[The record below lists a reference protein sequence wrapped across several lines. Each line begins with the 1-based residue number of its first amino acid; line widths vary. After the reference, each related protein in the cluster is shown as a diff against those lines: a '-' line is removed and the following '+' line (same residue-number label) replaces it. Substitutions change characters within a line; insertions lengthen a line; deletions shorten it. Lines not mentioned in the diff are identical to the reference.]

1 MNKLYHTTSHLLAKA
16 FLCLACSILV
26 LFCCGIRVEQFIS
39 TTEGEVS
46 PEISAPAPT
55 EPSVPETSIPTTSIP
70 TTSEPEMEPEETLP
84 PESEG
89 PSTEELF
96 WQKCA
101 EEYPVATEIWLQMK
115 SYGWTDAA
123 CAGIMG
129 NLMRETGGDSM
140 AHLRPNLI
148 NKRGTHYGLCQW
160 AQKYYPDIW
169 PTEDWT
175 PTIAEQLDYLRY
187 TINNQRTL
195 HHVYGFTEEY
205 LFTVTDYREAAK
217 VFCDGYEKPNEST
230 VRREDNA
237 EKAWNYFV
245 LRVE

>member
-1 MNKLYHTTSHLLAKA
+1 
-16 FLCLACSILV
+16 
-26 LFCCGIRVEQFIS
+26 
-39 TTEGEVS
+39 
-46 PEISAPAPT
+46 
-55 EPSVPETSIPTTSIP
+55 
-70 TTSEPEMEPEETLP
+70 MEPEETLP